1 MVNGKII
8 KVCGMREAE
17 NIRNV
22 ESLHGIDMMGFIF
35 YPKSPR
41 YVHELPAYLPTHVS
55 RTGVFVNE
63 DKQVVTMYAD
73 RFGLN
78 DVQLHGSES
87 PAYCQSLH
95 ATGLK
100 IIKAFSVAQPE
111 DLSRVYEYEKACDL
125 FLFDTKCEQYGGSG
139 NAFDWTILNFY
150 NGQVPFLLSG
160 GIHPD
165 SAQEL
170 KEFEHPCLAGYDLNS
185 RFELKPAE
193 KDPERILLFL
203 NELKSSTQISQKL

>member
-22 ESLHGIDMMGFIF
+22 ESLHGIDMIGFIF

-55 RTGVFVNE
+55 RTGVFVDE
-63 DKQVVTMYAD
+63 DKQVITMYAD

-78 DVQLHGSES
+78 YVQLHGSES
-87 PAYCQSLH
+87 PAYCQSLR

-100 IIKAFSVAQPE
+100 IIKAFSIARSE
-111 DLSRVYEYEKACDL
+111 DLRPVHDYEKACDL

-139 NAFDWTILNFY
+139 NSFDWTILNAY
-150 NGQVPFLLSG
+150 KEQIPFLLSG

-165 SAQEL
+165 SVHAL
-170 KEFEHPCLAGYDLNS
+170 KEFEHPYLAGYDLNS
-185 RFELKPAE
+185 RFESKPAE
-193 KDPERILLFL
+193 KNPEQIQLFL
-203 NELKSSTQISQKL
+203 NELKS